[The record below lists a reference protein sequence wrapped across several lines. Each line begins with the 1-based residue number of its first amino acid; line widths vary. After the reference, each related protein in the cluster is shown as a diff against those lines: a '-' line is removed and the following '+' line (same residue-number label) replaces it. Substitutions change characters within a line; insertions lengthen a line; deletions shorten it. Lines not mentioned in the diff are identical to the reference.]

1 MAITKTNKT
10 SGGVKATTKFSLPN
24 KKITLIPIIRKTK
37 FMGSEDHDGA
47 FMYTGA
53 MQAWTIFRDKYGNYI
68 DPLTTT
74 ERLYLENILDEDL
87 NVQHK
92 NKRGK

>member
-1 MAITKTNKT
+1 MPITKTNKLT
-10 SGGVKATTKFSLPN
+10 GGDNHSSKFSLPN
-24 KKITLIPIIRKTK
+24 RKVTLIPVIRKSK
-37 FMGSEDHDGA
+37 FMGSESHDGA
-47 FMYTGA
+47 FMYTGTT
-53 MQAWTIFRDKYGNYI
+53 QSWTIFRDKYGNYI